1 MDHLTTEQLEAGLDH
16 IQQAPADDGR
26 LELIVQRPAEGERV
40 VLEVGELNP
49 EEGLAGDNWGVRGSR
64 RTDDGSSHP
73 DMQLNLMNM
82 RVLELVAQSPDRM
95 QLAGDQLIV
104 DLDLSAVALPA
115 WTKLSIG
122 SAVIEITD
130 QPHAGC
136 AKFTRRFGLDAHRF
150 VNSEFGKELRLRG
163 ANARVLV
170 PGTIRQGD
178 VIRKI

>member
-1 MDHLTTEQLEAGLDH
+1 MTTTATC
-16 IQQAPADDGR
+16 
-26 LELIVQRPAEGERV
+26 GER
-40 VLEVGELNP
+40 
-49 EEGLAGDNWGVRGSR
+49 
-64 RTDDGSSHP
+64 
-73 DMQLNLMNM
+73 M
-82 RVLELVAQSPDRM
+82 
-95 QLAGDQLIV
+95 
-104 DLDLSAVALPA
+104 
-115 WTKLSIG
+115 
-122 SAVIEITD
+122 IEITD